1 MELSYKP
8 VETERKVE
16 TRKEYIHHG
25 GSGGGTL
32 VYCRSFWIIF
42 SFTPFFDLP
51 FSGRGVG
58 GSLSSNSLWRCSR
71 VHPDDHWAWSLFT
84 KRATLLTSSLDP
96 RNMDTWKGAAW
107 PKCPHSVC
115 REGNGHSTRVSCV
128 FPT

>member
-71 VHPDDHWAWSLFT
+71 VHPDDHWAWSLFR
-84 KRATLLTSSLDP
+84 KRAALLTSSLDP

-115 REGNGHSTRVSCV
+115 REGKGHSTRVSCV